1 MRDIL
6 EFLIGI
12 LAKGNYYKIL
22 GVYIYVYI
30 YMLHESFLN
39 FCLPYSP

>member
-12 LAKGNYYKIL
+12 MEKGNYCNIYW
-22 GVYIYVYI
+22 GYIYI
-30 YMLHESFLN
+30 YMWHESFLN